1 MSSADYAQLLK
12 TLCLATV
19 REEDKVALCV
29 GEMFGLSF
37 VIRGKVS
44 KLEGTEAESTSLD
57 GEATIRLSLLTDGL
71 TFEYKEPRAFP
82 DFAKDLSE
90 EARTAMSLML
100 EFPNRGFD
108 LASGTRNRIRSFA
121 EMI

>member
-57 GEATIRLSLLTDGL
+57 GEATTVSYTHLAGR
-71 TFEYKEPRAFP
+71 
-82 DFAKDLSE
+82 
-90 EARTAMSLML
+90 RTKQQKCC
-100 EFPNRGFD
+100 R
-108 LASGTRNRIRSFA
+108 R
-121 EMI
+121 